1 MKNLVKKLVLSV
13 LVATTVI
20 TTVPVSNVQAA
31 SKTYTITKSKAY
43 KNNYYVNIDI
53 DKTSPS
59 KCLSIINEYG
69 KKENKSNKIVYNPVL
84 KCKAKSE
91 NNGIEKCRAYGK
103 KIKKIDKY
111 GISENITFND
121 SNEDYNYSKGTFTL
135 ELLNSCGERVYADKF
150 IENALNSKEISTTT
164 YYKDGTYRTYT
175 AKVKDLFPN
184 RAAFKKASDS
194 VKAQFLC
201 TYAGKN
207 CMTYSGTNA
216 KHNQAWSFEA
226 MAKENA
232 SGVCQDFSGMY
243 SNIVILIDTY
253 YNIGDADNGHDMGLF
268 AVKNSKGTLD
278 YFETNNA
285 IVRNFAYTADKT
297 NTKSNNLLD
306 LLYAK
311 KLYKKYDYLNKA
323 KKYAD
328 NWKVSEFNQL
338 VEKKSKN
345 YNSSSNNNNDNNN
358 NTITKPSVDNNFVTC
373 DLKVSCDLSTANRA
387 LYTVNYSTGYNC
399 NIYLVPTYDT
409 NNYANILDLKAAYTA
424 RNTQV
429 TNTNGVLVNMHLDT
443 MSSDFYI
450 YYEIVDSDGRLV
462 KYFKTNSSVRNQTAG
477 KVEITEYK

>member
-31 SKTYTITKSKAY
+31 SKTYTITKYPGY
-43 KNNYYVNIDI
+43 KNTYALNIDI

-69 KKENKSNKIVYNPVL
+69 KKEINSKKGYVIKL
-84 KCKAKSE
+84 RCKAKNE
-91 NNGIEKCRAYGK
+91 VIGADKCIAYGK

-111 GISENITFND
+111 GINENITFND
-121 SNEDYNYSKGTFTL
+121 SNEGYKFSKGTFTV

-150 IENALNSKEISTTT
+150 IENALNSKEVSTTT

-201 TYAGKN
+201 TYAGKY
-207 CMTYSGTNA
+207 CMKYSGTD
-216 KHNQAWSFEA
+216 KRYNQDWSFKA
-226 MAKENA
+226 MANKNA
-232 SGVCQDFSGMY
+232 AGVCQDFTCMY
-243 SNIVILIDTY
+243 SNIVILINEY
-253 YNIGDADNGHDMGLF
+253 YNIGATGNGHDMGLF
-268 AVKNSKGTLD
+268 AVKNSKGSLD

-297 NTKSNNLLD
+297 NTKSTNLLD
-306 LLYAK
+306 LIYAK
-311 KLYKKYDYLNKA
+311 KLYKKDIYWDKA

-345 YNSSSNNNNDNNN
+345 YNSSSNNDNNSNN
-358 NTITKPSVDNNFVTC
+358 NTSTKPSVDNNFVAC